1 MNNNSPTIT
10 TKSRDPQTGL
20 PTCCA
25 EQGHSHGTASATC
38 SPALSVHS
46 SPTAIS
52 QPVGPSLLGEATESH
67 SALINQALIEA
78 PKEIGGGT
86 HWYEGVEIERLDT
99 RTGEITAFEILPD
112 GREVE
117 KDQRKK
123 KKDKARDARWQLLE
137 VAQAVLQSVG
147 HRTCGCMRYVQ
158 GGDPTVLKTQHGCH
172 YGNLM
177 VCGMPWSCPICTTRI
192 SERRREEI
200 ETVKQR
206 HIEQTGGRVF
216 MLTLTFPHGSEDDL
230 KGMLKRFRK
239 ALARFKGS
247 RRMGKLKQLLDVAGV
262 IRALEV
268 TWGRLNGWH
277 PHVHEIWLV
286 GPGFED
292 VDLEWLQ
299 AELLLLWRRA
309 CRNSGFEE
317 PDTYHGV
324 AISLGDGVSEYIAK
338 WGMGAELTK
347 AHCKHGRNGRYTPWD
362 LLRWHQETGEE
373 QPAELFREYVRAF
386 FNARQLVWSRGL
398 KARYGIGEYTDEALA
413 ERQEEEAVIVVRIP
427 RADWLRVCRY
437 RGRGTVLVLAEQGGA
452 PAVLRY
458 LEILYEREEYECSQG
473 QTPPW
478 RFL

>member
-1 MNNNSPTIT
+1 MNNDSPTIT
-10 TKSRDPQTGL
+10 TKSRDYHSGS

-25 EQGHSHGTASATC
+25 EHAQGSASAAC
-38 SPALSVHS
+38 SPALSIHTPNS
-46 SPTAIS
+46 AITQALGSP
-52 QPVGPSLLGEATESH
+52 LLGEATVSH
-67 SALINQALIEA
+67 SALINQTLSQSS
-78 PKEIGGGT
+78 KEIGGGAQ
-86 HWYEGVEIERLDT
+86 WVEGVEIERLDT
-99 RTGEITAFEILPD
+99 QTGEIKTFAIRPD

-117 KDQRKK
+117 QVDSKEEKK
-123 KKDKARDARWQLLE
+123 KKNEARAQRWRLLE
-137 VAQAVLQSVG
+137 TAQAILQIMD

-158 GGDPTVLKTQHGCH
+158 GGDPVVLETQYGCH
-172 YGNLM
+172 YGNVM
-177 VCGMPWSCPICTTRI
+177 VCGMPWTCPICTTRI

-200 ETVKQR
+200 ELVKQR
-206 HIEQTGGRVF
+206 HIEQTGGQLF

-247 RRMGKLKQLLDVAGV
+247 RRMGKLKRLLDVAGV

-286 GPGFED
+286 GPQFED

-309 CRNSGFEE
+309 CKNSGFQE
-317 PDTYHGV
+317 PDAYHGV
-324 AISLGDGVSEYIAK
+324 AISLGEGVSEYIAK

-362 LLRWHQETGEE
+362 LLRWHKDTGEE
-373 QPAELFREYVRAF
+373 HPAELFREYAQAFYRAQ
-386 FNARQLVWSRGL
+386 QLVWSRGL
-398 KARYGIGEYTDEALA
+398 KARYSIWEYTDQELA
-413 ERQEEEAVIVVRIP
+413 KRQQEEAVIVVRIP
-427 RADWLRVCRY
+427 RADWLRVCRFQ
-437 RGRGTVLVLAEQGGA
+437 GRGTVLVLAEKGGA

-458 LEILYEREEYECSQG
+458 LDDLRMRESVGNQPRG
-473 QTPPW
+473 QPP
-478 RFL
+478 

>member
-1 MNNNSPTIT
+1 MPGAWCLGPMNNNSPTTT
-10 TKSRDPQTGL
+10 TKSRDHRSGS

-25 EQGHSHGTASATC
+25 EHAQGSAPATY
-38 SPALSVHS
+38 SPAL
-46 SPTAIS
+46 AIHPS
-52 QPVGPSLLGEATESH
+52 LAAITQTESASLLGDATESH
-67 SALINQALIEA
+67 SALINQALSEA
-78 PKEIGGGT
+78 PKEIGGGRS
-86 HWYEGVEIERLDT
+86 WVEGLQIERVNT
-99 RTGEITAFEILPD
+99 QTGEVKTFAVLPD

-117 KDQRKK
+117 QVDSEEEKK
-123 KKDKARDARWQLLE
+123 KKNEARAQRWRLLE
-137 VAQAVLQSVG
+137 TAQAILQIMD

-158 GGDPTVLKTQHGCH
+158 GGDPVVLETQYGCH

-200 ETVKQR
+200 EVAVER

-230 KGMLKRFRK
+230 KRMLKRFRK

-268 TWGRLNGWH
+268 TWGLLNGWH

-286 GPGFED
+286 GPEFD
-292 VDLEWLQ
+292 DIDLEWLQ

-324 AISLGDGVSEYIAK
+324 AISLGEGVSGYIAK

-347 AHCKHGRNGRYTPWD
+347 AHCKYGRNGRYTPWD

-373 QPAELFREYVRAF
+373 QPAELFREYVQAF
-386 FNARQLVWSRGL
+386 FSARQLVWSRGL
-398 KARYGIGEYTDEALA
+398 KARYGIGEYTDQELA

-427 RADWLRVCRY
+427 KPDWYRVCRY
-437 RGRGTVLVLAEQGGA
+437 QGRGTVLVLAEKGGGIGSA
-452 PAVLRY
+452 SIFRQLADAG
-458 LEILYEREEYECSQG
+458 IG
-473 QTPPW
+473 G
-478 RFL
+478 

>member
-1 MNNNSPTIT
+1 MNNNSLTIT
-10 TKSRDPQTGL
+10 KKSRDLHSGS

-25 EQGHSHGTASATC
+25 EHAQGSASIAY
-38 SPALSVHS
+38 SPALPIHTSH
-46 SPTAIS
+46 TAIS
-52 QPVGPSLLGEATESH
+52 QALGSPLLGEATESH
-67 SALINQALIEA
+67 SALIDQAL
-78 PKEIGGGT
+78 KESPAASGGGRS
-86 HWYEGVEIERLDT
+86 WVEGLEIERLDT
-99 RTGEITAFEILPD
+99 QTGEIKTFTILPD

-117 KDQRKK
+117 KVESKKEKK
-123 KKDKARDARWQLLE
+123 KKSEARAQRWHLLE
-137 VAQAVLQSVG
+137 TAQAILQSIG

-158 GGDPTVLKTQHGCH
+158 GGDPVVLKTQHGCH

-192 SERRREEI
+192 SEYRREEI
-200 ETVKQR
+200 EVAVER

-230 KGMLKRFRK
+230 KCMLKRFRK
-239 ALARFKGS
+239 ALTRFKGS

-268 TWGRLNGWH
+268 TWGLLNGWH

-286 GPGFED
+286 GPEFDD
-292 VDLEWLQ
+292 VNLEWLQ

-324 AISLGDGVSEYIAK
+324 AISLGKGVSGYIAK

-373 QPAELFREYVRAF
+373 QPAKLFREYVRAF
-386 FNARQLVWSRGL
+386 FGARQLVWSRGL
-398 KARYGIGEYTDEALA
+398 KERYGIGEHTDQELA
-413 ERQEEEAVIVVRIP
+413 ERQEEEAVIVVRVP

-437 RGRGTVLVLAEQGGA
+437 QGRGMVLMLAEQGGA
-452 PAVLRY
+452 SAVLEY
-458 LEILYEREEYECSQG
+458 LERLRVRESVGSQPRG
-473 QTPPW
+473 QPP
-478 RFL
+478 

>member
-1 MNNNSPTIT
+1 MNNNSLTIT
-10 TKSRDPQTGL
+10 KKSRDFPRDLHTGS

-25 EQGHSHGTASATC
+25 EYAHGHDAVPDSHAPVSSIHLSHAT
-38 SPALSVHS
+38 
-46 SPTAIS
+46 IS
-52 QPVGPSLLGEATESH
+52 QTGVSSLLGEATESH
-67 SALINQALIEA
+67 SAQINQTLSDS
-78 PKEIGGGT
+78 PKEIGGGRS
-86 HWYEGVEIERLDT
+86 WYEGVEIERLDT
-99 RTGEITAFEILPD
+99 RTGEIKTFEILPD
-112 GREVE
+112 GREVD

-123 KKDKARDARWQLLE
+123 KKEKARDARWRLLE
-137 VAQAVLQSVG
+137 TAQAILQSIG

-158 GGDPTVLKTQHGCH
+158 GGEPTVLKTQHGCH

-200 ETVKQR
+200 EVAVKR

-230 KGMLKRFRK
+230 KRMLKRFRK
-239 ALARFKGS
+239 ALTRFKGS

-268 TWGRLNGWH
+268 TWGLLNGWH

-286 GPGFED
+286 GSEFD
-292 VDLEWLQ
+292 DIDLEWLQ

-324 AISLGDGVSEYIAK
+324 AISLGEGVSGYIAK

-398 KARYGIGEYTDEALA
+398 KARYGIGEYTDQELA
-413 ERQEEEAVIVVRIP
+413 KRQEEEAVIVVRIP

-437 RGRGTVLVLAEQGGA
+437 QGRGTVLVLAEQGGGY
-452 PAVLRY
+452 RRCWG
-458 LEILYEREEYECSQG
+458 I
-473 QTPPW
+473 
-478 RFL
+478 

>member
-1 MNNNSPTIT
+1 MNNNSLTIT
-10 TKSRDPQTGL
+10 TKSRDLQTGL

-25 EQGHSHGTASATC
+25 EHVHSHSALSATHT
-38 SPALSVHS
+38 PAPSIHTAHS
-46 SPTAIS
+46 GIAQAFDS
-52 QPVGPSLLGEATESH
+52 SLLGEATESH
-67 SALINQALIEA
+67 SAQINQVLINA
-78 PKEIGGGT
+78 PEEIGGGQ
-86 HWYEGVEIERLDT
+86 HWVEGVEIERLDT
-99 RTGEITAFEILPD
+99 RTGEIKTFAILPD

-117 KDQRKK
+117 KIESEGEKK
-123 KKDKARDARWQLLE
+123 KKNAARAERWRLLE
-137 VAQAVLQSVG
+137 TAQAILQSIG

-158 GGDPTVLKTQHGCH
+158 GGDPVILKTQYGCH

-200 ETVKQR
+200 EVAVER
-206 HIEQTGGRVF
+206 HIERTGGQVF

-230 KGMLKRFRK
+230 KRMLKRFRK

-247 RRMGKLKQLLDVAGV
+247 RRMGKLKQLLEVAGV

-268 TWGRLNGWH
+268 TWGQLNGWH

-286 GPGFED
+286 GPEFSD

-324 AISLGDGVSEYIAK
+324 AISLGEGVSGYIAK

-398 KARYGIGEYTDEALA
+398 KARYGIGEYTDQELA

-437 RGRGTVLVLAEQGGA
+437 QGRGTVLVLAEQGGV
-452 PAVLRY
+452 PAVLEY
-458 LEILYEREEYECSQG
+458 LERLQVRESVDG
-473 QTPPW
+473 QSRGQPP
-478 RFL
+478 